1 MTSMMLVTS
10 LLACLMGIVPVRNWL
25 KFQPR
30 YYTISL
36 CIYWLS
42 DLLKG
47 FLATFLAWTIAG
59 PTAAYLAAILVVLAS
74 FLPMGRGNSLLIA
87 AGAILVFSPIL
98 LLIGILAFVISLFA
112 TRYLSISTY
121 LTTIAI
127 LLFGIVLVAHITVWL
142 VICCLG
148 ILVCFDQRHLYQ
160 RFRRGLEKPMK
171 W

>member
-1 MTSMMLVTS
+1 MILVTS
-10 LLACLMGIVPVRNWL
+10 LLACLVGIIPVRNL
-25 KFQPR
+25 LRFQPQ

-47 FLATFLAWTIAG
+47 FLVTLLAWMIAG
-59 PTAAYLAAILVVLAS
+59 PSAAYLAAILVVLIS
-74 FLPMGRGNSLLIA
+74 FLPIGRGSSLLIA
-87 AGAILVFSPIL
+87 AGAILVFSPL
-98 LLIGILAFVISLFA
+98 LLLVGVLAFIISLFT

-121 LTTIAI
+121 FTTIAI

-142 VICCLG
+142 VIFCLG

-160 RFRRGLEKPMK
+160 KFRRGLEKPMK